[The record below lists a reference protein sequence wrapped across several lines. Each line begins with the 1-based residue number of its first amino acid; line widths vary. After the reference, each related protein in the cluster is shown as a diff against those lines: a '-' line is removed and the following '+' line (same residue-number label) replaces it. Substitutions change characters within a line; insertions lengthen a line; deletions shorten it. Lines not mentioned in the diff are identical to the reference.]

1 MCMHKHNYSWLILSS
16 NVHTSFKKVFHW
28 IHTEFLPLKISAR
41 KFYMNKQKTLNFSSF
56 FLSFKVKGLKLFYIY
71 SIISSLLSSKNY
83 FLKDHPEDSS
93 NWGINLQFTWKE
105 RLHGTHFL
113 KPAFCHMFGLDIMQ
127 RTILK
132 FENNLVF
139 SFCS

>member
-1 MCMHKHNYSWLILSS
+1 MCVHKHNYSWLILSS

-28 IHTEFLPLKISAR
+28 IHTEFFPLKVRAR
-41 KFYMNKQKTLNFSSF
+41 KFYMNKQKALNFSSC
-56 FLSFKVKGLKLFYIY
+56 FKLKGLKLFYIY
-71 SIISSLLSSKNY
+71 SIISLLVSSKNY
-83 FLKDHPEDSS
+83 FLKDHPEDST
-93 NWGINLQFTWKE
+93 NWGSNLQFTWKE
-105 RLHGTHFL
+105 RLHGTHF
-113 KPAFCHMFGLDIMQ
+113 PAPVLCHMFGLYIMQ